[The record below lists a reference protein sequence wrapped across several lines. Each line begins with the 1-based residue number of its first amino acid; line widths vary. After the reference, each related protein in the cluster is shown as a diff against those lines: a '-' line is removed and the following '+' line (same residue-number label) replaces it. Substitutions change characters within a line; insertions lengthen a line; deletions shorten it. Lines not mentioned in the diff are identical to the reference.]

1 MKTLYLTLCFLFT
14 ISISAQK
21 TAAVKSPDGSVS
33 VTFGIDKN
41 KQAFYSVEKNAKVV
55 IENSVLGLIRKD
67 ADFSKNMSVVSISP
81 DEKISENYAMFVGKE
96 KNVSYSANQK
106 ILHLKNASGQKMDIV
121 FKVSDDG
128 FAFRYVFPETSSD
141 LKFITEEISTFRFKK
156 SAKGWLQP
164 MSKAQTGWEHCHPSY
179 EEYYLN
185 NVALDTKSPIGQG
198 FVYPVLV
205 NDGENWAA
213 LTEASV
219 EKNYCGSHLDYD
231 AKLQAMRV
239 VFPQPEEVFA
249 KGAALHPESKLP
261 WETPWR
267 VVALGSL
274 QTVVNSTLGTDLS
287 PKSRLSDTSYIK
299 AGPAAWSWGIYKDD
313 GTNFELQKTFIEYAG
328 KMSWPYVLVD
338 ADWHIRIGMDRI
350 KELVEIGKKNNV
362 KLILWY
368 NSAGD
373 WNTTPYGPR
382 GKFLTAEG
390 RESEFKLLEELGIAG
405 TKIDFFGGDGQS
417 FMQYYID
424 ILEAAA
430 QHKIMVNFH
439 GATLPRGWEKT
450 YPNLMTAEAIKGFEF
465 VTFTQEGAD
474 AQPEHCATIPFTRN
488 LFDPMD
494 FTPMGLDKIPN
505 INRKTTSAFEL
516 ALPTLFLSGFQ
527 HLAEVPDGMAK
538 MPDFVVEYCK
548 DLPMLWDE
556 SRLLAGFPGKDV
568 VMARR
573 RGNDWFVMG
582 INGQNSVKEIEIDL
596 SFIKSKSGFMIT
608 DGEQSLFEKSDVKAG
623 KVKVKMKP
631 YGGFVMKFK
640 A

>member
-1 MKTLYLTLCFLFT
+1 MKTVYVTLCFLLT

-21 TAAVKSPDGSVS
+21 SESVKSPDGSVS
-33 VTFGIDKN
+33 VTFGINEK
-41 KQAFYSVEKNAKVV
+41 KQPYYSVHKNA
-55 IENSVLGLIRKD
+55 IPIIDASQLGLVRKD
-67 ADFSKNMSVVSISP
+67 GDFSQNMSVISISP
-81 DEKISENYAMFVGKE
+81 DVKISENYQMFVGKE
-96 KNVSYSANQK
+96 KNVTYSANQK
-106 ILHLKNASGQKMDIV
+106 TLHLQNASGQKMDIV
-121 FKVSDDG
+121 FNVSDDG
-128 FAFRYVFPETSSD
+128 FAFRYAFPETSSD
-141 LKFITEEISTFRFKK
+141 VKFITEEISTFHFKP

-164 MSKAQTGWEHCHPSY
+164 MSRAQTGWEHCNPSY
-179 EEYYLN
+179 EENYLQ

-198 FVYPVLV
+198 WVYPVLV
-205 NDGENWAA
+205 NDGQNWAA

-231 AKLQAMRV
+231 PKLKAMRV

-249 KGAALHPESKLP
+249 KDAALYPQSKLP

-287 PKSRLSDTSYIK
+287 AKSRLSDTSYIK

-313 GTNFELQKTFIEYAG
+313 GTNFELQKTFIDYAA
-328 KMSWPYVLVD
+328 KMGWPYVLID
-338 ADWHIRIGMDRI
+338 ADWHIKIGMDRI
-350 KELVEIGKKNNV
+350 KELVAQGKKQNV

-382 GKFLTAEG
+382 GKFLTPES
-390 RESEFKLLEELGIAG
+390 RESEFKMLHEMGIAG

-430 QHKIMVNFH
+430 KHQIMVNFH

-465 VTFTQEGAD
+465 ITFTQEGAD

-494 FTPMGLDKIPN
+494 FTPMCLDKIPN
-505 INRKTTSAFEL
+505 VNRRTTSAFEL

-527 HLAEVPDGMAK
+527 HIAEVPDGMAK
-538 MPDFVVEYCK
+538 MPDYVVEYCK

-556 SRLLAGFPGKDV
+556 SRLLAGFPGQHV

-573 RGNDWFVMG
+573 RGNDWFVMA
-582 INGQNSVKEIEIDL
+582 INGQNSVKDVEIDL
-596 SFIKSKSGFMIT
+596 SFIKAKNGFMIT
-608 DGEQSLFEKSDVKAG
+608 DGEKSVFEKSEVKAG
-623 KVKVKMKP
+623 KTKVKLKP
-631 YGGFVMKFK
+631 FGGFVMKFK
-640 A
+640 G

>member
-1 MKTLYLTLCFLFT
+1 MKKLSLLFCFLFAIT
-14 ISISAQK
+14 ISAQNSGS
-21 TAAVKSPDGSVS
+21 VKSPDGSIS
-33 VTFGIDKN
+33 LIFGINTDNQPYYLVQKN
-41 KQAFYSVEKNAKVV
+41 GKTIIDASR
-55 IENSVLGLIRKD
+55 LGLVRKD
-67 ADFSKNMSVVSISP
+67 GDFSKNMSVFSISA
-81 DEKISENYAMFVGKE
+81 DTKISENYQMFVGKE

-106 ILHLKNASGQKMDIV
+106 TLHLKNGSGQKMDVV
-121 FKVSDDG
+121 FNVSDDG

-141 LKFITEEISTFRFKK
+141 LKYITEEISTFSFKS
-156 SAKGWLQP
+156 SAKAWLQP
-164 MSKAQTGWEHCHPSY
+164 MSRAQTGWERCHPSY
-179 EEYYLN
+179 EEYYLKH
-185 NVALDTKSPIGQG
+185 VAIDTKSPIGQG
-198 FVYPVLV
+198 WVYPVLI
-205 NDGENWAA
+205 NDGPNWLA

-231 AKLQAMRV
+231 EKLKAMRV

-249 KGAALHPESKLP
+249 KGAPLYPQSKLP

-274 QTVVNSTLGTDLS
+274 ATVTNSTLGTDLS

-313 GTNFELQKTFIEYAG
+313 GTNFELQKTFIEYAS
-328 KMSWPYVLVD
+328 KMHWPYVLID

-350 KELVEIGKKNNV
+350 KELAAFGKQKNV

-390 RESEFKLLEELGIAG
+390 RESEFKMLEEMGIAG

-424 ILEAAA
+424 VLEAAA
-430 QHKIMVNFH
+430 KHKIMVNFH

-474 AQPEHCATIPFTRN
+474 LQPEHCATIPFTRN

-494 FTPMGLDKIPN
+494 FTPMCLDKIPN
-505 INRKTTSAFEL
+505 VDRRTTPAFEL

-527 HLAEVPDGMAK
+527 HLAEIPDGMAK
-538 MPDFVVEYCK
+538 MPDYVVEYCK

-556 SRLLAGFPGKDV
+556 SRLVSGFPGKDAI
-568 VMARR
+568 MARR
-573 RGNDWFVMG
+573 RGNDWFVTG
-582 INGQNSVKEIEIDL
+582 INGENSAKEVEVDL
-596 SFIKSKSGFMIT
+596 SFIGNRNGFMIT
-608 DGEQSLFEKSDVKAG
+608 DGTDSLFEKSQVKAG
-623 KVKVKMKP
+623 KIRVKMKA
-631 YGGFVMKFK
+631 YGGFVMKY
-640 A
+640 

>member
-1 MKTLYLTLCFLFT
+1 MKKFLSLFCFLFAVT
-14 ISISAQK
+14 ISAQNSGS
-21 TAAVKSPDGSVS
+21 VKSPDGSIS
-33 VTFGIDKN
+33 VIFGMNTDSQPYYLVQKN
-41 KQAFYSVEKNAKVV
+41 GKTAIGASR
-55 IENSVLGLIRKD
+55 LGLVRKD
-67 ADFSKNMSVVSISP
+67 GDFSKNMTVISISA
-81 DEKISENYAMFVGKE
+81 DAKISEHYQMSVGKQ
-96 KNVSYSANQK
+96 KSVSYAANQK
-106 ILHLKNASGQKMDIV
+106 TLRLKNGSGQKMDIV
-121 FKVSDDG
+121 FNVSDDG

-141 LKFITEEISTFRFKK
+141 VKYITEEISTFSFKS
-156 SAKGWLQP
+156 SAKAWLQP

-179 EEYYLN
+179 EEYYLK
-185 NVALDTKSPIGQG
+185 NVAIDTKSPIGQG

-205 NDGENWAA
+205 KDGPNWIA

-219 EKNYCGSHLDYD
+219 EKNYCASHLDYD
-231 AKLQAMRV
+231 EKLKAMRV

-249 KGAALHPESKLP
+249 KDAPLYPQSKLP

-274 QTVVNSTLGTDLS
+274 ATVVNSTLGTDLS

-313 GTNFELQKTFIEYAG
+313 GTNYELQKTFIEYAS
-328 KMSWPYVLVD
+328 KMRWPYVLID

-350 KELVEIGKKNNV
+350 KELVAFGKQKNV

-390 RESEFKLLEELGIAG
+390 RESEFKILEEIGIAG

-430 QHKIMVNFH
+430 RHKIMVNFH

-474 AQPEHCATIPFTRN
+474 LQPEHCATIPFTRN

-494 FTPMGLDKIPN
+494 FTPMCLDKIPN

-527 HLAEVPDGMAK
+527 HIAEIPDGMAK
-538 MPDFVVEYCK
+538 MPDYVIEYCK

-556 SRLLAGFPGKDV
+556 SRLVSGFPGKDV

-582 INGQNSVKEIEIDL
+582 INGENSAKEIEVDL
-596 SFIKSKSGFMIT
+596 SFIGDRNGFMIT
-608 DGEQSLFEKSDVKAG
+608 DAADSLFEKSPVKAG
-623 KVKVKMKP
+623 KTRVKMKP
-631 YGGFVMKFK
+631 YGGFVMKY
-640 A
+640 